1 MTNSKKPH
9 EKAQLT
15 EDQYVIMAKA
25 LASIAKALA
34 SEPRK
39 DLKPLIS
46 RK

>member
-15 EDQYVIMAKA
+15 EDQYVI
-25 LASIAKALA
+25 AKALA
-34 SEPRK
+34 SELRK